1 LATYG
6 KTTTATCA
14 RHCVL
19 GYKATTYG
27 HAVTTGH
34 PLVQL
39 PELVTVM
46 VDNGRVS
53 AISMTVNLG
62 GLF

>member
-1 LATYG
+1 
-6 KTTTATCA
+6 
-14 RHCVL
+14 
-19 GYKATTYG
+19 
-27 HAVTTGH
+27 
-34 PLVQL
+34 LVQL